1 MKKKKI
7 EIEAL
12 VKKLDTDADNFLS
25 QANSSDD
32 LGKMRK
38 TDSFKMSAK
47 EKKKAVDEYCST
59 IEKMGEEMTPIKKVI
74 FGRLDEFLWFV
85 FFHLIFIVKISF
97 FQTFNVMYV

>member
-38 TDSFKMSAK
+38 LVTKADSFKMLAK
-47 EKKKAVDEYCST
+47 EKKKAVDKYCST
-59 IEKMGEEMTPIKKVI
+59 IEKMGEEMTPIKKAI
-74 FGRLDEFLWFV
+74 FGRLDEFL
-85 FFHLIFIVKISF
+85 
-97 FQTFNVMYV
+97 